1 MDTKNELKIF
11 EEKVKDIFFYCCR
24 YGVYTFFKGQ
34 APTDNFDGRELNRIC
49 FDGFKIAQ
57 KKIVAELRLI
67 QTTIKKYQEE
77 IKQARRD
84 KNKPLEDELIKAESL
99 LNYQSDIFKNLA
111 DSIAWQLLNG
121 QHYLYRRLYTHETG
135 EKDLND
141 KSFDFVLDF
150 ADKINENPDSM
161 CLVTDITNNIQ
172 LGDCLVVDSEGIK
185 ISEIKSGETNFKAL
199 EVIKKEALNEEN
211 YNEAELK
218 KSFDDKFVKQIKRM
232 VSQQAKTDRAAKIIE
247 NNQGADPKYPDVTV
261 RIVENDFQIETYH
274 STLIKLINQL
284 EDKDWAYDCVEAV
297 VHIGVY
303 KNDWRIYGQF
313 SIQQLCNPFPLTD
326 LMSGRGTM
334 ICEPI
339 FLKPLTDQQVLDIVL
354 GRIKIYIGIDIEKL
368 IEFANHL
375 GIKASWSSSKE
386 LHKLFSNKSY
396 NSKEIF
402 SFENKGIKLNIN
414 GQDNFLG
421 QGFLGKIIFDHF
433 LPSTMLLKYQQ
444 QTSSEN
450 DNTATEEKPS

>member
-1 MDTKNELKIF
+1 MDTENELKIF

-24 YGVYTFFKGQ
+24 YGVHTFFKGQ
-34 APTDNFDGRELNRIC
+34 APTGNFDCRELNRSC

-67 QTTIKKYQEE
+67 QTTIKQHQEG

-150 ADKINENPDSM
+150 AEKINENPNSM

-185 ISEIKSGETNFKAL
+185 ITEIKSGETNFKAL

-218 KSFDDKFVKQIKRM
+218 KSFDDKFVKQVKRM
-232 VSQQAKTDRAAKIIE
+232 VSQQAKTDRAAKIIA
-247 NNQGADPKYPDVTV
+247 NNQGADPKYPDANV
-261 RIVENDFQIETYH
+261 RIVENDFQIETYN

-313 SIQQLCNPFPLTD
+313 TIQQLCNPFPLTD

-339 FLKPLTDQQVLDIVL
+339 FLKPLTDQLVLDIVL

-386 LHKLFSNKSY
+386 LHKLFSNKLY

-414 GQDNFLG
+414 GQDHFLG

-450 DNTATEEKPS
+450 DNTGTAEKPI